1 MGTKKRVYSQE
12 LKEEILERVKKGDKT
27 TVEIAAEY
35 GIQASIV
42 YRWISKEAL
51 PKDNTL
57 LELNRLKR
65 ENAELLQLIGE
76 LTHDLK
82 KGKKS

>member
-1 MGTKKRVYSQE
+1 MSHKVYPRE
-12 LKEEILERVKKGDKT
+12 YKEEILEKVKKGDKS
-27 TVEIAAEY
+27 TVEIAKGY
-35 GIQASIV
+35 GINPNVI
-42 YRWISKEAL
+42 YRWITRGAE

-65 ENAELLQLIGE
+65 EKAELLQLIGE
-76 LTHDLK
+76 LTHDLA